1 MSTRVF
7 LDELMKKLFHNA
19 KKKCSAHKEIV
30 YDLENDESLIVDI
43 KNAALLYASKQLIYN
58 EDMLI

>member
-43 KNAALLYASKQLIYN
+43 KIRLYYMLLN
-58 EDMLI
+58 N